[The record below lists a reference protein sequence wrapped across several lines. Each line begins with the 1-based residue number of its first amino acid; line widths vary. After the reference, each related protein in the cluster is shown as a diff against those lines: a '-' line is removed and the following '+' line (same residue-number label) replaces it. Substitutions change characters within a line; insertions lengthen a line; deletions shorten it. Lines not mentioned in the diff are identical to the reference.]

1 MKHISLYWWRR
12 QANQKISKNMNL
24 ERKLLIL
31 LVLVTYREFS
41 KKSHFHSSIFSDCP
55 ALAPASSY
63 GFMCKYSAVNIRKI
77 LLKFAILEK
86 LRDDLSSPI
95 LCHSLGNGTAIKCRI
110 GTPRLLN
117 GMWSSSIPAGR
128 NPLWKMRRQL
138 SVGRWRCELCT
149 LLLTLNIFGP
159 LM

>member
-12 QANQKISKNMNL
+12 QANQKISKNMNS

-31 LVLVTYREFS
+31 LVVTYREFS